1 MKQLCEKVRRRLGH
15 ISRPAALLP
24 PVLAAVIMQTAYGVP
39 VWTMSPPAL
48 AGNRVC
54 LGVIYYRMCAVTGRW
69 VISCIAVNL
78 AGGLWG
84 AANYFVLEFRGS
96 PVMPWDFTA
105 LKTAAAVS
113 SSYTFVPTGY
123 MLAAAGVLVAAAVYF
138 VHKKGTGHV
147 GKSARIA
154 ALAACC
160 VCLVPV
166 MRPSSL
172 SAFGI
177 NTDVWDQ
184 AGAYRKGG
192 ALAVFLR
199 NTEFLQVEKPRGLS
213 RERVALLLGEQDDA
227 GSRATDDRLPNIIA
241 IMNESWADLEEWDAL
256 ELSRPVNGYISSL
269 DNSVWGHVY
278 TSVFGAGTSASEF
291 EFLTGNS
298 MAFLPSGSIPYQQY
312 ILDYSPSLAQLL
324 KDKGYET
331 LAFHPGEIDSWQR
344 NTAYPLLGFDKFK
357 CEEDMDVEKL
367 SLHGYVSDY
376 SDFDQIIWEFEHRD
390 SERPLF
396 LFNVTIQSHGS
407 YTDESYQSTIYPTD
421 CPGRYPK
428 AEQYLSLVS
437 ETDAAFKK
445 LVDYFSRQEEDTIII
460 MFGDHRPSIETE
472 FLEKAWGL
480 EGEGMTMEE
489 YMRKFRTPYVIWAN
503 FPLDIPR
510 EEPADTSLNFL
521 ALDLLKYAGINGDE
535 YHTFLDNFRQT
546 IPALTF
552 VGYTDSQGNAHSH
565 LENNEYTRL
574 IEDYQ
579 CVQYDRLFGADS
591 AV

>member
-1 MKQLCEKVRRRLGH
+1 MKEWFKNIRFYLKNINFLAVF
-15 ISRPAALLP
+15 LP
-24 PVLAAVIMQTAYGVP
+24 PLLGVCIMQTAYGAKA
-39 VWTMSPPAL
+39 WQMSPLAL

-78 AGGLWG
+78 AAGLWG

-138 VHKKGTGHV
+138 IRKKGTGHI
-147 GKSARIA
+147 GKAARIRA
-154 ALAACC
+154 VIGCAL
-160 VCLVPV
+160 CLMPV
-166 MRPSSL
+166 VQPRRL
-172 SAFGI
+172 ATFGI
-177 NTDVWDQ
+177 GTDVWDQ

-199 NTEFLQVEKPRGLS
+199 NTEFLQVEKPRGLTP
-213 RERVALLLGEQDDA
+213 ERVENLLASASGGQTRQKEKM
-227 GSRATDDRLPNIIA
+227 PNIIA
-241 IMNESWADLEEWDAL
+241 IMNESWADFEEYGNL
-256 ELSRPVNGYISSL
+256 ELNRPVNSYISGL
-269 DNSVWGHVY
+269 DNAVWGHTY

-291 EFLTGNS
+291 EFLTGHS

-312 ILDYSPSLAQLL
+312 ILDASPSLAQLL

-344 NTAYPLLGFDKFK
+344 NTAYPLLGFDNFK
-357 CEEDMDVEKL
+357 CEDDMDVEKL
-367 SLHGYVSDY
+367 YLHGYVSDY
-376 SDFDQIIWEFEHRD
+376 SDFDQIIWEFENRD
-390 SERPLF
+390 SDKPLF
-396 LFNVTIQSHGS
+396 MFNVTIQSHGS
-407 YTDESYQSTIYPTD
+407 YTDESYQSTVYPTD
-421 CPGRYPK
+421 CPGVYPK
-428 AEQYLSLVS
+428 AEQYLSLVR
-437 ETDAAFKK
+437 ETDEAFKK
-445 LVDYFSRQEEDTIII
+445 LVEYFSRQEEDTIII
-460 MFGDHRPSIETE
+460 MFGDHLPSIETE
-472 FLEKAWGL
+472 FLNKAWGL

-565 LENNEYTRL
+565 LETNEYTRL

-579 CVQYDRLFGADS
+579 CVQYDRLFGDDR